1 MRALLPRVKRPV
13 LLLLLLVW
21 AKHPVLLLLLLL
33 RAKHPVL
40 LLLLLLLLPAWA
52 KCPGLLVAMVLLL
65 LALLLLRLLLL
76 LRALTTSA
84 FITFRIPVAIQKFFQ
99 ETCLLALICQ
109 KLKPA
114 CVVCTFTRNKIVY
127 HMLTAALVGLDL
139 ARRSIP
145 CVLDRCCR
153 NSQQIC
159 HPSLIRALHIQLTNH
174 YDVQR

>member
-1 MRALLPRVKRPV
+1 MLALPLR
-13 LLLLLLVW
+13 
-21 AKHPVLLLLLLL
+21 AKHPVLLLLLLVQ
-33 RAKHPVL
+33 AKHPVLL

-65 LALLLLRLLLL
+65 LALLLLRLLLLLL